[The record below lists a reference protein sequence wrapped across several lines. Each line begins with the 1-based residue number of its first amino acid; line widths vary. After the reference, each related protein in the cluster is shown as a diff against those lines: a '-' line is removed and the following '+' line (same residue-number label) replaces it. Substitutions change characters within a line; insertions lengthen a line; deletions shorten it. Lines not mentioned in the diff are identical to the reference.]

1 MEPLRRGQYSSIMCL
16 MVPENQSPLD
26 ITLNYTEDMFN
37 RGVSYLRVSMPS

>member
-16 MVPENQSPLD
+16 MVPENHQLD